1 MSRAR
6 ATALAL
12 VNWKGVFY
20 ERYQLDRRVTALE
33 GANGA
38 GKTTVMI
45 AAYIVLL
52 PDMTR
57 LRFTNLGET
66 AAIGGDRGIWGR
78 LGEPTRPS
86 YAALELDLGDGVRV
100 IAGVLLTR
108 KAEPTLELTPFLISD
123 LKPGTRLQDLLLVVS
138 ADEEAVPE
146 LSELRGNVGAAQA
159 KLEVFAS
166 AKDYFAALFELGV
179 GALRLS
185 SDDDRGRLG
194 DMLRTSMTG
203 GISRAITAELR
214 SFLLREQGSI
224 GDTLG
229 RMREN
234 LSACRRTR
242 IEVSEAQLLEQEI
255 SGVYDA
261 GQGMF
266 AAALQA
272 CREKAREERQSA
284 EHLAETARRAA
295 QALATAMR
303 EAEGLEA
310 RESELSAKLESQR
323 QALDALR
330 EQLRLFTSHEAL
342 RAVQRDLEQ
351 ERQALAAQVTVL
363 RARQRAASS
372 ARETEKLMRDAA
384 QQHQQ
389 RAALGLA
396 DLQAGLDELHRRSS
410 AYRSARRLL
419 AELVA
424 LSGEQP
430 PGAEEIPARRE
441 LLERRLNEIDGER
454 LSRERALTLAA
465 EREREWRTALS
476 LLSELGHEA
485 EASRAYERARQA
497 LHELDDLERRLAE
510 KPALAARF
518 SEHEKLAERQNS
530 ARNAATAAG
539 ISLDSGASLKRIEAR
554 LTDADAELES
564 LEEQKRALEE
574 QRHRVSAERGEL
586 RERLALLQSSLGK
599 HRRLLLRV
607 EQISKSAGPFAPTH
621 KAALRLRDSLSGERQ
636 ELTSALDAAT
646 ARRELLLRDA
656 SQLEASGGQFSPELL
671 QLRDDLDGEL
681 LGNRFEELDPKAA
694 ARLEAL
700 LGPLT
705 QAIVVDDVAEA
716 SRRLQGKPREL
727 AELRLIA
734 AGTDL
739 GALHQSAS
747 EHELD
752 LFVSEGPALRVTRRP
767 ERPTL
772 GRKAREARIE
782 DLRREAASLGE
793 ELEQRQMRLRSVTQT
808 LGEIDQLLPDAELL
822 ERGDPAQ
829 AQSELELEQQKL
841 AQDEQALDQSIGDLA
856 ARINHTRV
864 EANRYRALLSEAFL
878 LDAGSHADQARE
890 LGEQLLR
897 LERAATELTRLAK
910 PRQALDALLEALR
923 VPPPDSEQLLR
934 FEAERATLA
943 AERDRTFRLLEALE
957 RLQAELPALD
967 WGDAERSLQNR
978 EQVAPALEEQYQRA
992 CAAVQA
998 AEQQL
1003 SSAETAWEQATA
1015 ELQQAVAALGAVDAH
1030 AERLAHE
1037 LPAPG
1042 TAGELTPEH
1051 AAAQL
1056 KEATALAERLT
1067 LEERDL
1073 LAKRGAQTERIRQLG
1088 LELGKI
1094 ERQLAEARAAAEPAE
1109 ARWHALRA
1117 HAERVHVL
1125 HSGEISEDDAP
1136 RSALELRAE
1145 ARSRAELLRD
1155 RLSAARSGDTLAREL
1170 TEPSPDDDDAFLAL
1184 WLRVREWLARRVPA
1198 QVAQVEDPLLAL
1210 ERLRGHLSVL
1220 EQRLSHQEADLRG
1233 ASEDV
1238 ARGIEVQLR
1247 RAKAQVRRL
1256 NQNLDGVSF
1265 GSIAG
1270 IRVEMRRSQQMEPVL
1285 LALAEGSA
1293 QELLFQS
1300 SLPTE
1305 EALSEILRRYGGGL
1319 RGGGRVLDYREY
1331 LELVV
1336 EVQRKADGSWEPAN
1350 PTRLS
1355 TGEAIGV
1362 GAALM
1367 MVILAEWERDANLLR
1382 ARRGPGSLRFLF
1394 LDEANRLSQDNL
1406 GSLFD
1411 LCESLDL
1418 QLLIA
1423 APEVARAD
1431 GNTTYRLVRKV
1442 TEDGREE
1449 VIVSGRRAL
1458 SAEPP
1463 ILAPAPVTEPVQRS
1477 LFEN

>member
-1 MSRAR
+1 MTRAR

-52 PDMTR
+52 PDMSR

-78 LGEPTRPS
+78 LGEPSRPS
-86 YAALELDLGDGVRV
+86 YAALELDLGDGLRV

-123 LKPGTRLQDLLLVVS
+123 LQPGIRLQDLLLVVT
-138 ADEEAVPE
+138 AEEEAVPE
-146 LSELRGNVGAAQA
+146 LGELRLNVAAAGA
-159 KLEVFAS
+159 KLEVFSS
-166 AKDYFAALFELGV
+166 AKEYFAALFELGI

-185 SDDDRGRLG
+185 SDEDRSRLG

-214 SFLLREQGSI
+214 SFLLREQVSI

-234 LSACRRTR
+234 LNACRRTR

-272 CREKAREERQSA
+272 TRQRAHEQQQAALNLEDTAARLRQT
-284 EHLAETARRAA
+284 LADAVRAA
-295 QALATAMR
+295 AA
-303 EAEGLEA
+303 LEA
-310 RESELSAKLESQR
+310 REHELSQQLSQQRDALE
-323 QALDALR
+323 LLR
-330 EQLRLFTSHEAL
+330 EQTRISESHEAL
-342 RAVQRDLEQ
+342 RAIQRDVDQ
-351 ERQALAAQVTVL
+351 ERAGVAAQVEL
-363 RARQRAASS
+363 ARARKLSATN
-372 ARETEKLMRDAA
+372 AREAQKKQREAA
-384 QQHQQ
+384 QQNQE

-410 AYRSARRLL
+410 AHRQAQRLL
-419 AELVA
+419 AEVA
-424 LSGEQP
+424 TLSGQAPSAEQLP
-430 PGAEEIPARRE
+430 SRLAETEG
-441 LLERRLNEIDGER
+441 RLREIDAER
-454 LSRERALTLAA
+454 LGRERALTLAA
-465 EREREWRTALS
+465 QRQEEWRAAAA
-476 LLSELGHEA
+476 LLSELGRSSA
-485 EASRAYERARQA
+485 PDTAYELARDA
-497 LHELDDLERRLAE
+497 LRELDRLEQALAE
-510 KPALAARF
+510 KPAL
-518 SEHEKLAERQNS
+518 SERLNEHRRLAERQQ
-530 ARNAATAAG
+530 AAHKAALALGLSPGPGVLEQLDGLLTA
-539 ISLDSGASLKRIEAR
+539 
-554 LTDADAELES
+554 ADAELDK
-564 LEEQKRALEE
+564 LEAQKRALEDE
-574 QRHRVSAERGEL
+574 RRRVSDERKSTCEQL
-586 RERLALLQSSLGK
+586 TQAQSNLGK
-599 HRRLLLRV
+599 HRRLLQRV
-607 EQISKSAGPFAPTH
+607 ERITASAGPFTPTRE
-621 KAALRLRDSLSGERQ
+621 AVLRLRDSLSGERE
-636 ELTSALDAAT
+636 ELKSALQTTT
-646 ARRELLLRDA
+646 ARREQLLHDA
-656 SQLEASGGQFSPELL
+656 NHLEGSGGQFSAELL
-671 QLRDDLDGEL
+671 KLRDELDGEL
-681 LGNRFEELDPKAA
+681 LGNRFEELDVKEA

-705 QAIVVDDVAEA
+705 QAIVVDDIAEA
-716 SRRLQGKPREL
+716 SARLHGKPREL
-727 AELRLIA
+727 SELRLIA

-739 GALHQSAS
+739 ALLNQHANEHAGDLYVTEGA
-747 EHELD
+747 
-752 LFVSEGPALRVTRRP
+752 ALRVTRRP

-772 GRKAREARIE
+772 GRKARQARIE
-782 DLRREAASLGE
+782 DLRKEAVALGE
-793 ELEQRQMRLRSVTQT
+793 ELERRQARLRAVTT
-808 LGEIDQLLPDAELL
+808 ALGEIDQLLPDAELL

-829 AQSELELEQQKL
+829 AQSLLQTAEQQL
-841 AQDEQALDQSIGDLA
+841 TRDEQALDQSVVELAVRVNDTRALA
-856 ARINHTRV
+856 ARQRG
-864 EANRYRALLSEAFL
+864 LLSEAFL
-878 LDAGSHADQARE
+878 LDAENHAEMAAAISAE
-890 LGEQLLR
+890 LLR
-897 LERAATELTRLAK
+897 LEQAQGELSRLTSQ
-910 PRQALDALLEALR
+910 RQKLSALLEALR
-923 VPPPDSEQLLR
+923 VAPPSLDELAR
-934 FEAERATLA
+934 FEAERSQLG
-943 AERDRTFRLLEALE
+943 AERDRVFRLLEALTQ
-957 RLQAELPALD
+957 LSHELPALA
-967 WGDAERSLQNR
+967 WEDAERSLQNR
-978 EQVAPALEEQYQRA
+978 EQVAPALEEQHQRA
-992 CAAVQA
+992 RAAVEA
-998 AEQQL
+998 AEQQVL
-1003 SSAETAWEQATA
+1003 AAEAAWEQATA
-1015 ELQQAVAALGAVDAH
+1015 DLQSAEAELGAIAAH
-1030 AERLAHE
+1030 AERLAIE
-1037 LPAPG
+1037 LSSSGMPA
-1042 TAGELTPEH
+1042 ELTPER
-1051 AAAQL
+1051 AAQQL
-1056 KEATALAERLT
+1056 AELRATAERLT

-1073 LAKRGAQTERIRQLG
+1073 LARRGAGAERVRQLG
-1088 LELGKI
+1088 QDLAKI
-1094 ERQLAEARAAAEPAE
+1094 ERDRDAAQAAAEPAR
-1109 ARWHALRA
+1109 ARWQALRA
-1117 HAERVHVL
+1117 HAERALVL
-1125 HSGEISEDDAP
+1125 HSGESSEHDAP
-1136 RSALELRAE
+1136 RSALELAAE
-1145 ARSRAELLRD
+1145 ARSRAELLED
-1155 RLSAARSGDTLAREL
+1155 RLTAARGGEALAREISEQAL
-1170 TEPSPDDDDAFLAL
+1170 DDDDAFLSL
-1184 WLRVREWLARRVPA
+1184 WLRVREWLARRVPT
-1198 QVAQVEDPLLAL
+1198 QVAQVDDPLLAL
-1210 ERLRGHLSVL
+1210 ERLRGHLTAL
-1220 EQRLSHQEADLRG
+1220 EQRLGHQEADLRG
-1233 ASEDV
+1233 ASEDI

-1285 LALAEGSA
+1285 RALAEGSA

-1305 EALSEILRRYGGGL
+1305 EALSEILRRYGGG
-1319 RGGGRVLDYREY
+1319 RSGGGRVLDYREY

-1458 SAEPP
+1458 TNDPLP
-1463 ILAPAPVTEPVQRS
+1463 LVAPAVTAPTQGT

>member
-52 PDMTR
+52 PDMSR

-78 LGEPTRPS
+78 LGEPSRPS
-86 YAALELDLGDGVRV
+86 YAALELDLGERGRV

-108 KAEPTLELTPFLISD
+108 KAEPTLELTPFLISE
-123 LKPGTRLQDLLLVVS
+123 LQPGVRLQDLLLLVT
-138 ADEEAVPE
+138 AEEEAVPE
-146 LSELRGNVGAAQA
+146 LADLRLNVAAARA
-159 KLEVFAS
+159 KLEVFGS
-166 AKDYFAALFELGV
+166 AKDYFAALFELGI

-185 SDDDRGRLG
+185 SDEDRGRLG

-214 SFLLREQGSI
+214 SFLLREQVSI

-234 LSACRRTR
+234 LNACRRTR

-272 CREKAREERQSA
+272 TRERAHEQ
-284 EHLAETARRAA
+284 RAA
-295 QALATAMR
+295 ALNLADAAARARHALSEASHTA
-303 EAEGLEA
+303 EQLEA
-310 RESELSAKLESQR
+310 RERQLSQELAQQREALER
-323 QALDALR
+323 LR
-330 EQLRLFTSHEAL
+330 EQTRISESHEAL
-342 RAVQRDLEQ
+342 RAIQRDVEQ
-351 ERQALAAQVTVL
+351 ERNAAAALVEQARGRKQSAANEREAQKKQREV
-363 RARQRAASS
+363 ARQDQ
-372 ARETEKLMRDAA
+372 E
-384 QQHQQ
+384 

-410 AYRSARRLL
+410 AYRQAQRLL
-419 AELVA
+419 AEVA
-424 LSGEQP
+424 TLSGQAPSSEDL
-430 PGAEEIPARRE
+430 PARLEQARE
-441 LLERRLNEIDGER
+441 RLHEIDAER
-454 LSRERALTLAA
+454 LGRERALTLAA
-465 EREREWRTALS
+465 QRQEEWRAALA
-476 LLSELGHEA
+476 LLADLGRPATPET
-485 EASRAYERARQA
+485 AYELARES
-497 LHELDDLERRLAE
+497 LRELDRLEQTLAE
-510 KPALAARF
+510 KPALTERLG
-518 SEHEKLAERQNS
+518 EHRRLAERQQS
-530 ARNAATAAG
+530 AYKAALALGVTPGAG
-539 ISLDSGASLKRIEAR
+539 ALQSLEAG
-554 LTDADAELES
+554 LDATDRELEK
-564 LEEQKRALEE
+564 LEEQKRALEDE
-574 QRHRVSAERGEL
+574 RRRVSTERKST
-586 RERLALLQSSLGK
+586 RERLAQAQANLGK
-599 HRRLLLRV
+599 QRRLLQRV
-607 EQISKSAGPFAPTH
+607 ERITASAGPFTPTRE
-621 KAALRLRDSLSGERQ
+621 AVLRLRDSLSGERE
-636 ELTSALDAAT
+636 ELKSALEAAT
-646 ARRELLLRDA
+646 EERERLLHDA
-656 SQLEASGGQFSPELL
+656 NHLESTGGQFSAELL
-671 QLRDDLDGEL
+671 RLRDELDGEL
-681 LGNRFEELDPKAA
+681 LGNRFEELDLKEA

-705 QAIVVDDVAEA
+705 QAIVVDDVAAA
-716 SRRLQGKPREL
+716 SARLHGKPREL
-727 AELRLIA
+727 AELRLLA

-739 GALHQSAS
+739 SLLNQQAS
-747 EHELD
+747 ENAGD
-752 LFVSEGPALRVTRRP
+752 LYVNEGPALRVTRRP

-782 DLRREAASLGE
+782 DLRKEAVRLGE
-793 ELEQRQMRLRSVTQT
+793 ELERRQARLRAVTAA

-829 AQSELELEQQKL
+829 EQSLLQTEEQQL
-841 AQDEQALDQSIGDLA
+841 TRDEQALDQSVVELA
-856 ARINHTRV
+856 LRLNETR
-864 EANRYRALLSEAFL
+864 ALATRQRGLLSEAFL
-878 LDAGSHADQARE
+878 LEAEDHAEMAATIAAE
-890 LGEQLLR
+890 LGN
-897 LERAATELTRLAK
+897 LERAQAQLSSSKAQRQRLG
-910 PRQALDALLEALR
+910 ALLEALR
-923 VPPPDSEQLLR
+923 IPPPSPEELAR
-934 FEAERATLA
+934 FEAERAELGS
-943 AERDRTFRLLEALE
+943 ERDRVFRLLEALTQ
-957 RLQAELPALD
+957 LSQELPALA
-967 WGDAERSLQNR
+967 WEDAERSLQNR
-978 EQVAPALEEQYQRA
+978 EQVAPALEEQHQRA
-992 CAAVQA
+992 RAAVEA
-998 AEQQL
+998 AEQQVL
-1003 SSAETAWEQATA
+1003 AAEAAWEQATA
-1015 ELQQAVAALGAVDAH
+1015 ELQSAEAELGAIVAH
-1030 AERLAHE
+1030 SERLMQE
-1037 LPAPG
+1037 LSSSGVSAD
-1042 TAGELTPEH
+1042 LTPER
-1051 AAAQL
+1051 AAQQLAEL
-1056 KEATALAERLT
+1056 KATAERLT
-1067 LEERDL
+1067 LEEREL
-1073 LAKRGAQTERIRQLG
+1073 LARRGAGGERVRQLG
-1088 LELGKI
+1088 QELAKI
-1094 ERQLAEARAAAEPAE
+1094 ERDLATAQAAAEPAQ
-1109 ARWHALRA
+1109 ARWQALRE
-1117 HAERVHVL
+1117 HAERAQVL
-1125 HSGEISEDDAP
+1125 HSGESSEHDAP
-1136 RSALELRAE
+1136 RTALELAAE
-1145 ARSRAELLRD
+1145 ARSRAELLQD
-1155 RLSAARSGDTLAREL
+1155 RLGAARGGDALASEVGAQDL
-1170 TEPSPDDDDAFLAL
+1170 DADDAFLTL

-1210 ERLRGHLSVL
+1210 ERLRGHLTVL
-1220 EQRLSHQEADLRG
+1220 EQRLGHQEADLRG
-1233 ASEDV
+1233 ASEDI

-1270 IRVEMRRSQQMEPVL
+1270 IRVEMRRSAQMEPVL
-1285 LALAEGSA
+1285 RALAEGSA

-1305 EALSEILRRYGGGL
+1305 EALSEILRRYGGG
-1319 RGGGRVLDYREY
+1319 RSGGGRVLDYREY

-1382 ARRGPGSLRFLF
+1382 ARRGAGSLRFLF

-1431 GNTTYRLVRKV
+1431 GNTTYRLIRKV

-1458 SAEPP
+1458 SNEPP
-1463 ILAPAPVTEPVQRS
+1463 PVVAPVVTAPTQGT

>member
-52 PDMTR
+52 PDMSR

-78 LGEPTRPS
+78 LGEPARPS
-86 YAALELDLGDGVRV
+86 YAALELDLGDGKRV

-108 KAEPTLELTPFLISD
+108 KAEPTLELTPFLISE
-123 LKPGTRLQDLLLVVS
+123 LAPATRLQDLLLLVT

-146 LSELRGNVGAAQA
+146 LSELRANVTAARA
-159 KLEVFAS
+159 RIEVFSS
-166 AKDYFAALFELGV
+166 AKEYFAALFELGI

-185 SDDDRGRLG
+185 SDEDRSRLG

-214 SFLLREQGSI
+214 SFLLREQVSI

-272 CREKAREERQSA
+272 TRERAHEQQQAAIGLEEAASRARQA
-284 EHLAETARRAA
+284 LADARRAA
-295 QALATAMR
+295 
-303 EAEGLEA
+303 EALEA
-310 RESELSAKLESQR
+310 REHELGEELSQQRAALE
-323 QALDALR
+323 LLR
-330 EQLRLFTSHEAL
+330 EQTRVSESHEAL
-342 RAVQRDLEQ
+342 RAIQRDVEQ
-351 ERQALAAQVTVL
+351 ERATAAVQVQQA
-363 RARQRAASS
+363 RARKQSAAAEREAQKKQR
-372 ARETEKLMRDAA
+372 EAA
-384 QQHQQ
+384 QQNQE

-410 AYRSARRLL
+410 AHRQAQRSL
-419 AELVA
+419 AEVAA
-424 LSGEQP
+424 LSGEAP
-430 PGAEEIPARRE
+430 RTDELPAR
-441 LLERRLNEIDGER
+441 LDQAHRRLREIDADR
-454 LSRERALTLAA
+454 LGRERALTLAA
-465 EREREWRTALS
+465 QRQDEWRSAS
-476 LLSELGHEA
+476 ALLSELGRPA
-485 EASRAYERARQA
+485 TPDTAYELAREALRELDKLEQA
-497 LHELDDLERRLAE
+497 LVEKPALSERLDEHRRLAE
-510 KPALAARF
+510 RQQTAHKAALA
-518 SEHEKLAERQNS
+518 LGL
-530 ARNAATAAG
+530 TPGAG
-539 ISLDSGASLKRIEAR
+539 VLQQLDGLLSG
-554 LTDADAELES
+554 ADAELEK
-564 LEEQKRALEE
+564 LEEQKRALEDE
-574 QRHRVSAERGEL
+574 RRRVSDERKST
-586 RERLALLQSSLGK
+586 RERLAQAQADLGK
-599 HRRLLLRV
+599 HRRLLQRV
-607 EQISKSAGPFAPTH
+607 QRIAASAGPFSPTRE
-621 KAALRLRDSLSGERQ
+621 AVLRLRDSLSSERE
-636 ELTSALDAAT
+636 ELKSALHSAT
-646 ARRELLLRDA
+646 ERREQLLHDA
-656 SQLEASGGQFSPELL
+656 NHLEGTGGQFSAELL
-671 QLRDDLDGEL
+671 KLRDELDGEL
-681 LGNRFEELDPKAA
+681 LGNRFEELDVKEA

-716 SRRLQGKPREL
+716 TARLQGKPREL

-739 GALHQSAS
+739 ALLNQHAS
-747 EHELD
+747 ENAGD
-752 LFVSEGPALRVTRRP
+752 LYVSEGPALRVTRRP

-772 GRKAREARIE
+772 GRKAREGRIE
-782 DLRREAASLGE
+782 DLRKQAVELGE
-793 ELEQRQMRLRSVTQT
+793 ELERRQARLRAVTAA

-829 AQSELELEQQKL
+829 AQSLLQAAEQQL
-841 AQDEQALDQSIGDLA
+841 ARDEQGLDQTVVELA
-856 ARINHTRV
+856 RRLNDTRTL
-864 EANRYRALLSEAFL
+864 ATRRRGLLSEAFL
-878 LDAGSHADQARE
+878 LEAENHAE
-890 LGEQLLR
+890 IC
-897 LERAATELTRLAK
+897 ATLSAELTRLELASSELSRMAHA
-910 PRQALDALLEALR
+910 RQKLGGLLEALR
-923 VPPPDSEQLLR
+923 IPPPPPDELAR
-934 FEAERATLA
+934 FESEKSELY
-943 AERDRTFRLLEALE
+943 AERDRVFRLLEALTQ
-957 RLQAELPALD
+957 LSHELPALA
-967 WGDAERSLQNR
+967 WEDAERSLQNR
-978 EQVAPALEEQYQRA
+978 EQVAPALEEQHQRA
-992 CAAVQA
+992 RSVVESAEKQVLA
-998 AEQQL
+998 AE
-1003 SSAETAWEQATA
+1003 AAWESATA
-1015 ELQQAVAALGAVDAH
+1015 ELQGAEAELGAIAAH
-1030 AERLAHE
+1030 AERLADE
-1037 LPAPG
+1037 LARSGVPAD
-1042 TAGELTPEH
+1042 LTPER
-1051 AAAQL
+1051 AARQL
-1056 KEATALAERLT
+1056 VELRATAERLT
-1067 LEERDL
+1067 LEEREL
-1073 LAKRGAQTERIRQLG
+1073 LARRGAGAERVRQLG
-1088 LELGKI
+1088 QDLAKTERELAAA
-1094 ERQLAEARAAAEPAE
+1094 QAAAEPAR
-1109 ARWHALRA
+1109 ARWQTLRD
-1117 HAERVHVL
+1117 HAERALVL
-1125 HSGEISEDDAP
+1125 HSGESSEHDAS
-1136 RSALELRAE
+1136 RSALELAAE
-1145 ARSRAELLRD
+1145 ARSRAELLQD
-1155 RLSAARSGDTLAREL
+1155 RLASARGGDALASEVGAQAL
-1170 TEPSPDDDDAFLAL
+1170 DEDDAFLTL

-1210 ERLRGHLSVL
+1210 ERLRGHLTVL
-1220 EQRLSHQEADLRG
+1220 EQRLGHQEGDLRG
-1233 ASEDV
+1233 ASEDI

-1270 IRVEMRRSQQMEPVL
+1270 IRVELRRSQQMEPVL
-1285 LALAEGSA
+1285 RALAEGSA

-1305 EALSEILRRYGGGL
+1305 EALSEILRRYGGG
-1319 RGGGRVLDYREY
+1319 RSGGGRVLDYREY

-1336 EVQRKADGSWEPAN
+1336 EVQRKADGNWEPAN

-1367 MVILAEWERDANLLR
+1367 MVVLAEWERDANLLR

-1431 GNTTYRLVRKV
+1431 GNTTYRLIRKI

-1458 SAEPP
+1458 GSEPLP
-1463 ILAPAPVTEPVQRS
+1463 VAPAVTAPVQGT
-1477 LFEN
+1477 LFQN

>member
-52 PDMTR
+52 PDMSR

-86 YAALELDLGDGVRV
+86 YAALELELGEGVRV

-108 KAEPTLELTPFLISD
+108 KAEPTLELTPFLISE
-123 LKPGTRLQDLLLVVS
+123 LTPGVRLQDLLLVVT

-146 LSELRGNVGAAQA
+146 LAELRLNVAAARA
-159 KLEVFAS
+159 KLEVFSS
-166 AKDYFAALFELGV
+166 AKDYFAALFELGI
-179 GALRLS
+179 GALRLA
-185 SDDDRGRLG
+185 SDEDRSRLG

-234 LSACRRTR
+234 LNACRRTR

-272 CREKAREERQSA
+272 TRERAREQ
-284 EHLAETARRAA
+284 
-295 QALATAMR
+295 R
-303 EAEGLEA
+303 EAARQFEADVGQARVALSEALRANEALEA
-310 RESELSAKLESQR
+310 RENELAGQLEAHR
-323 QALDALR
+323 AALELLR
-330 EQLRLFTSHEAL
+330 EQTRIIESHQAL
-342 RAVQRDLEQ
+342 RAIQRDVEQ
-351 ERQALAAQVTVL
+351 ERETAAGLVNQA
-363 RARQRAASS
+363 RARKQSAANERDEHKKR
-372 ARETEKLMRDAA
+372 RELA
-384 QQHQQ
+384 QQNQE

-396 DLQAGLDELHRRSS
+396 NLQAGLDELHRRSS
-410 AYRSARRLL
+410 AHRSAQRLL
-419 AELVA
+419 AEVTA
-424 LSGEQP
+424 LSGEPAPQE
-430 PGAEEIPARRE
+430 AELAERLEQTRAR
-441 LLERRLNEIDGER
+441 LKDIDAER
-454 LSRERALTLAA
+454 LSRERALTLSTQ
-465 EREREWRTALS
+465 RQQEWRTALEC
-476 LLSELGHEA
+476 LGELGHAAPEPQAAYELARDALRELDKLERALDDKAALAERLA
-485 EASRAYERARQA
+485 EA
-497 LHELDDLERRLAE
+497 RRLAE
-510 KPALAARF
+510 RQQLARRSAQALGLDVNGGALTQLEAF
-518 SEHEKLAERQNS
+518 LSNADLELEKL
-530 ARNAATAAG
+530 
-539 ISLDSGASLKRIEAR
+539 D
-554 LTDADAELES
+554 
-564 LEEQKRALEE
+564 EQKRALEE
-574 QRHRVSAERGEL
+574 ERRRVSGERARA
-586 RERLALLQSSLGK
+586 REQLAQAQASLGK
-599 HRRLLLRV
+599 HRRLMQRV
-607 EQISKSAGPFAPTH
+607 ERITASAGPFTPTRE
-621 KAALRLRDSLSGERQ
+621 AVLRLRDSLSSERQ
-636 ELTSALDAAT
+636 ELKVAVEASTQAREQRLHDANH
-646 ARRELLLRDA
+646 
-656 SQLEASGGQFSPELL
+656 LEGSGGQFSAELL
-671 QLRDDLDGEL
+671 KLRDELDGEL
-681 LGNRFEELDPKAA
+681 LGNRFEELDVKEA

-705 QAIVVDDVAEA
+705 QAIVVDDVALACE
-716 SRRLQGKPREL
+716 RLQGKPREL
-727 AELRLIA
+727 AELRLVA

-739 GALHQSAS
+739 ELLNQKAS
-747 EHELD
+747 ENAGD
-752 LFVSEGPALRVTRRP
+752 LYVGEGPSLRVTRRP

-772 GRKAREARIE
+772 GRKAREQRIE
-782 DLRREAASLGE
+782 DLRREAVALGE
-793 ELEQRQMRLRSVTQT
+793 ELERRQVRLRALATA

-829 AQSELELEQQKL
+829 EQSRLHTEEQQL
-841 AQDEQALDQSIGDLA
+841 TRDEQALDQAITELA
-856 ARINHTRV
+856 VKNSET
-864 EANRYRALLSEAFL
+864 RALASRHRSLLAEAFL
-878 LDAGSHADQARE
+878 LGEDDHEARARVLGAELARLDQGAGE
-890 LGEQLLR
+890 LSR
-897 LERAATELTRLAK
+897 LK
-910 PRQALDALLEALR
+910 GPRQKLQALLDGLR
-923 VPPPDSEQLLR
+923 VPPPSLEELAQ
-934 FEAERATLA
+934 FEAERAAMGT
-943 AERDRTFRLLEALE
+943 ERDRLFRLLEALTQ
-957 RLQAELPALD
+957 LQLELPALA
-967 WGDAERSLQNR
+967 WADAERALQNQA
-978 EQVAPALEEQYQRA
+978 QVAPALEEQHQRA
-992 CAAVQA
+992 RAAVEATELLVQA
-998 AEQQL
+998 AE
-1003 SSAETAWEQATA
+1003 AAWEQATSELQRAEA
-1015 ELQQAVAALGAVDAH
+1015 ELGAITAH

-1037 LPAPG
+1037 LASSGVPADL
-1042 TAGELTPEH
+1042 TAERAALQLAELR
-1051 AAAQL
+1051 AV
-1056 KEATALAERLT
+1056 AERLT

-1073 LAKRGAQTERIRQLG
+1073 LARRGAQAERVRQLG
-1088 LELGKI
+1088 LELGKL
-1094 ERQLAEARAAAEPAE
+1094 EQDLAAATAAAEPAQ
-1109 ARWHALRA
+1109 ARWLALRA
-1117 HAERVHVL
+1117 HAERALVL
-1125 HSGEISEDDAP
+1125 HSGESSEHDEP
-1136 RSALELRAE
+1136 RSALELAAE
-1145 ARSRAELLRD
+1145 ARSRAALLQD
-1155 RLSAARSGDTLAREL
+1155 RLASARGGDALAEEVGEQSL
-1170 TEPSPDDDDAFLAL
+1170 EGDDAFLTL

-1210 ERLRGHLSVL
+1210 ERLRGHLTVL
-1220 EQRLSHQEADLRG
+1220 EQRLGHQEADLRG

-1256 NQNLDGVSF
+1256 NQNLEGVSF

-1270 IRVEMRRSQQMEPVL
+1270 IRVELRRSAQMEPVL
-1285 LALAEGSA
+1285 RALAEGSA

-1305 EALSEILRRYGGGL
+1305 EALSEILRRYGGG
-1319 RGGGRVLDYREY
+1319 RSGGGRVLDYREY

-1411 LCESLDL
+1411 LCQSLDL

-1458 SAEPP
+1458 SAEP
-1463 ILAPAPVTEPVQRS
+1463 LAAAAPPPEPVQGT
-1477 LFEN
+1477 LFQS